1 MSSEEL
7 RRQIYGNLNLKET
20 DELLEIW
27 QVNNRG
33 EWSDQA
39 FEVIRDIL
47 KERGVE
53 TSEQN
58 EPVYEVEK
66 ETADEETQEDNELE
80 EWEAKLL
87 DDENQPEFYDPL
99 EVLTLR
105 DHINKVTQAV
115 IIVGVLQGLTTFQ
128 WYRSIVE
135 YYFPNRQE
143 FVLLI
148 YFIASIVTALSIAV
162 TIAITY
168 FPLKALVQI
177 LRILMEMEF
186 TSRKGNQTTR

>member
-1 MSSEEL
+1 MSGEEL

-39 FEVIRDIL
+39 FESIRDIL

-53 TSEQN
+53 IPKQN

-66 ETADEETQEDNELE
+66 ETADEETPEDNELE

-148 YFIASIVTALSIAV
+148 YFIASIVTALSITV

-168 FPLKALVQI
+168 FPLKALAQI
-177 LRILMEMEF
+177 LRIIMEMEF
-186 TSRKGNQTTR
+186 TSRKGNQPAR